1 MMEKV
6 SENRRVSLVIAIFV
20 VLLGIGTFGDLAIS
34 NAVMS
39 QNSYIATFLQNYA
52 CFPVGV
58 VIMMSGE
65 IITHYAI
72 RSSQPW
78 LAKLL
83 IAISGIGLALYGIW
97 YYLKFAIQY
106 TLSSIQNVE
115 HNRPIG
121 QANNDGGVN
130 PTLPTYLN
138 IIICLAIFVIA
149 TLIVQSWLRRKTD
162 LEFARLMRVAILGIV
177 VAFVYLMCV
186 EEIKI
191 LWGRVRPYELNA
203 VQDNF
208 TPWYKMNGP
217 TGHKSFPSGHSCESM
232 FAIFFPLY
240 VDPKKSKLRK
250 NLLIFGLTWGAI
262 TAISRVLLGCHFF
275 SDATMG
281 AFIIIFLVYVGTRC
295 AQLNL
300 VKE

>member
-1 MMEKV
+1 MLKKM
-6 SENRRVSLVIAIFV
+6 SDSRRIAIVIAIFV

-65 IITHYAI
+65 IIIHFAV
-72 RSSQPW
+72 RSSQPMI
-78 LAKLL
+78 AKVL
-83 IAISGIGLALYGIW
+83 IAVSGVGLSFYGIW

-115 HNRPIG
+115 HGRPIG
-121 QANNDGGVN
+121 QANNDGGIN
-130 PTLPTYLN
+130 PTLPTIIN
-138 IIICLAIFVIA
+138 IMICFVVFAVA
-149 TLIVQSWLRRKTD
+149 TLIIQKWLRHKTAE
-162 LEFARLMRVAILGIV
+162 EFDRLMRVAILGIA

-240 VDPKKSKLRK
+240 ASSKNTKLRK
-250 NLLIFGLTWGAI
+250 KLLVFGVTWGAI

-281 AFIIIFLVYVGTRC
+281 AFIIVFLVFVGTRC
-295 AQLNL
+295 AQLKL
-300 VKE
+300 VD

>member
-6 SENRRVSLVIAIFV
+6 LENWRIMLVIAIFAL
-20 VLLGIGTFGDLAIS
+20 LLGIGTFGDLAIS

-52 CFPVGV
+52 CFPVGI

-65 IITHYAI
+65 IIMHYAV
-72 RSSQPW
+72 RSSQPVI
-78 LAKLL
+78 AKLL
-83 IAISGIGLALYGIW
+83 IGVAGTGLSLYGIW

-121 QANNDGGVN
+121 QANNDGGAN
-130 PTLPTYLN
+130 PTLPTLIN
-138 IIICLAIFVIA
+138 IIICLAVFTIA
-149 TLIVQSWLRRKTD
+149 TLIIQKWLNHKTQEELD
-162 LEFARLMRVAILGIV
+162 RLMRVAILGIA

-208 TPWYKMNGP
+208 SPWYKINGP

-232 FAIFFPLY
+232 FAIFVPLY
-240 VDPKKSKLRK
+240 ASPKNTKLRK
-250 NLLIFGLTWGAI
+250 KLLFFGVTWGAV
-262 TAISRVLLGCHFF
+262 TAISRVILGCHFF

-281 AFIIIFLVYVGTRC
+281 AFIIIFLVFVGTRC
-295 AQLNL
+295 AQLKL
-300 VKE
+300 VN